1 MNLGSVCRVSA
12 ILPLLMALGCS
23 GGGKPIKVEGKVT
36 LDGKP
41 LPEALIQFLPE
52 GEQGGPP
59 ANGLSGTDGT
69 FRLTTFNSGDG
80 ALPGTYKVTVTVGT
94 EEDSSHADLKGQG
107 GEGTDPS
114 KMMGAMKDYQG
125 KNKKPGPK
133 KSSLP
138 ASYSDPKKTTLKQVI
153 PPPDGKVILE
163 LRSSGS

>member
-107 GEGTDPS
+107 
-114 KMMGAMKDYQG
+114 
-125 KNKKPGPK
+125 
-133 KSSLP
+133 
-138 ASYSDPKKTTLKQVI
+138 
-153 PPPDGKVILE
+153 
-163 LRSSGS
+163 